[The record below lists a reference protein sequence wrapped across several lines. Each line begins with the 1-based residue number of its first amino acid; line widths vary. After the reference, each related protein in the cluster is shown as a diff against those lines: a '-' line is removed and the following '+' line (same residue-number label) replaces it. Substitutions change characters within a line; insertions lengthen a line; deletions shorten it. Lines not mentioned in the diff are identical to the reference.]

1 MKDERRRNLLLR
13 ATTLADFSA
22 ELSGEL
28 MAYPAY
34 YARMAPINRA
44 GPPVMGTLP
53 SPPAVSPAAV
63 EEAARRGVWVVDG
76 RDREAFAAGHIP
88 GSVNIELNS
97 GFASY
102 VGWMLPFDA
111 PILLVL
117 PEPGDASLVEAMTQ
131 LVRIGWS
138 QVQGYLPDG
147 IERWQHEGREVS
159 SYDVVSAEDLCEAAL
174 RGARPYVLDVRQEL
188 EWGWGVVPGSTL
200 MFVADVPGRLGEVP
214 RDEPVWIICS
224 NGHRASIAASW
235 LDREGVPVRLVGT
248 GGVGEWR
255 VKCRSLQ
262 GATG

>member
-1 MKDERRRNLLLR
+1 
-13 ATTLADFSA
+13 
-22 ELSGEL
+22 
-28 MAYPAY
+28 
-34 YARMAPINRA
+34 
-44 GPPVMGTLP
+44 
-53 SPPAVSPAAV
+53 
-63 EEAARRGVWVVDG
+63 
-76 RDREAFAAGHIP
+76 
-88 GSVNIELNS
+88 VNIELNS